1 MSHGTTVCR
10 VSHYLVKKDSL
21 GDGHGKH
28 EDSDNVTQKGST
40 TGDELSALVVLVFRD
55 VGQEDAQEDGL
66 GEG

>member
-1 MSHGTTVCR
+1 M
-10 VSHYLVKKDSL
+10 KKDSL